1 MISLCSCKQLLYTD
15 IYVHKYCYCMRSR
28 TDCDLLCVC
37 ITSFTVWKNNIY
49 IFTLVNWEF
58 KLNQHTSIY
67 YQENEKQT
75 KRQRKQRSIKLL
87 ITQFP

>member
-37 ITSFTVWKNNIY
+37 ITSFTVWKNNNYYLLWSIG
-49 IFTLVNWEF
+49 N
-58 KLNQHTSIY
+58 LNLTSI
-67 YQENEKQT
+67 QAFTT
-75 KRQRKQRSIKLL
+75 KRMRKKLSDSGNREVL
-87 ITQFP
+87 NY